1 MWLKIFEK
9 EKKKTFLIDYTEAII
24 FCVEMFL

>member
-9 EKKKTFLIDYTEAII
+9 GKKTFLIDYTEAII